1 MRTCDLRAVSSTV
14 IIGALTALSSL
25 ASAAP
30 QEQRWREQV
39 AAATEVDALARL
51 YLELMVESNPVQAT
65 QLGLHG
71 TSDSPTR
78 YDDSLPDLS
87 AQSAAAYYNDLVYFR
102 DRLAQLDT
110 SALMRPDQID
120 HHVLSNQVQ
129 LDLLDLTELG
139 SMTNPLTYAAVIG
152 DAYSSL
158 VLRDYAPVDQRLASF
173 GSRCAQTHIQS

>member
-1 MRTCDLRAVSSTV
+1 MYRRDLRAVSLM
-14 IIGALTALSSL
+14 GAIAALFAAMPSV
-25 ASAAP
+25 ASAAL

-51 YLELMVESNPVQAT
+51 YLELMAESNPVQAT

-87 AQSAAAYYNDLVYFR
+87 AQSAAAYFGELAYFR

-110 SALMRPDQID
+110 SAL
-120 HHVLSNQVQ
+120 
-129 LDLLDLTELG
+129 
-139 SMTNPLTYAAVIG
+139 
-152 DAYSSL
+152 
-158 VLRDYAPVDQRLASF
+158 
-173 GSRCAQTHIQS
+173 